1 MKRIILLSLAMV
13 AAGSIATVSARAAGG
28 TLIVLNKSDHEAA
41 LVHPDTFTVLARIPT
56 GKGPHEAA
64 VSPDGRTAYVT
75 NYGSFAIFK
84 EGERPRMEPGRS
96 ITVIDLPSRTVK
108 DTFDLGDFR
117 QPHGIAVSRNGRLL
131 WVTVEGS
138 QAVLELDAASGKVL
152 RSWIT
157 AQNVSHMVEPTP
169 DEKKLYVA
177 NIGSGSVTVINRA
190 TDEVKSIPTG
200 AGAEGIAATGD
211 GKQVWVTN
219 RGSNTIS
226 VLDTVADQVVVSFES
241 GGTMPIRVKFTVDG
255 RQAWVSNAR
264 SNTVTVFDAATRAQ
278 VGKIEVGAV
287 PVGIQMTP
295 DGKRAFVANTNDN
308 KVTVMDVASRRV
320 LSSFVPGTEPDGM
333 AWAK

>member
-1 MKRIILLSLAMV
+1 MRQFLTLSLL
-13 AAGSIATVSARAAGG
+13 AAGAMASPAHAGE

-41 LVHPDTFTVLARIPT
+41 LVHPETFTVMHRLPT

-75 NYGSFAIFK
+75 NYGSFAVFR

-96 ITVIDLPSRTVK
+96 ITVLDLKSRTVK
-108 DTFDLGDFR
+108 ATFDLGEYR
-117 QPHGIAVSRNGRLL
+117 QPHGIVVSRDGKRL

-138 QAVLELDAASGKVL
+138 QAVIELDAATGAVL
-152 RSWIT
+152 KSWKT
-157 AQNVSHMVEPTP
+157 AQNVSHMIEPTR
-169 DEKKLYVA
+169 DEKKLYIA
-177 NIGSGSVTVINRA
+177 NIGSGSVTVINRG
-190 TDEVKSIPTG
+190 TDEVKSIATG
-200 AGAEGIAATGD
+200 AGAEGIAVSRD
-211 GKQVWVTN
+211 GREVWVTN
-219 RGSNTIS
+219 RGANTIS
-226 VLDTVADQVVVSFES
+226 AIDTATDQILATFES

-264 SNTVTVFDAATRAQ
+264 SNAVTVFDAATRKLIAT
-278 VGKIEVGAV
+278 IEVGAV

-308 KVTVMDVASRRV
+308 KVTVMDVATRKV
-320 LSSFVPGTEPDGM
+320 LATFVTGTEPDGM